1 MSGLDDL
8 LGPKFPGP
16 APRQRNM
23 GPSQARPQ
31 VGRGTVGATFRRRRK
46 QLPYVMYKLPLTS
59 THVSK
64 GISPL
69 QKSICLLPITN
80 KPSWTS
86 TSPE

>member
-1 MSGLDDL
+1 
-8 LGPKFPGP
+8 
-16 APRQRNM
+16 
-23 GPSQARPQ
+23 
-31 VGRGTVGATFRRRRK
+31 
-46 QLPYVMYKLPLTS
+46 MYKLPLTS

-86 TSPE
+86 RKKEDQQITRVKEQEEQEDWLA